1 MASGR
6 RNRPDVEKK
15 QFWRLVLEEYQKS
28 GLSVR
33 EFCRV
38 ESISEPS
45 FYAWRRTLA
54 KSDQIG
60 KSDPG
65 HSDPTRSSSDS
76 LTPRSPVA
84 PVADSHPPVSLR
96 PRPKLKQRRETFVP
110 VTVTDPIKPSGAPCQ
125 PIEIVAPGGYT
136 IRVSEECG
144 IDMLKRVFAVL
155 REIAT
160 EKGGC

>member
-6 RNRPDVEKK
+6 RSHPDVEKE
-15 QFWRLVLEEYQKS
+15 QFWRLVLEEHQKS

-45 FYAWRRTLA
+45 FYSWRRTLGTSGQIDKPA
-54 KSDQIG
+54 PGRSDQAR
-60 KSDPG
+60 P
-65 HSDPTRSSSDS
+65 SSDS
-76 LTPRSPVA
+76 ATPQSPVA
-84 PVADSHPPVSLR
+84 NSHPPAVLR
-96 PRPKLKQRRETFVP
+96 PKPKRKQRRETFVP
-110 VTVTDPIKPSGAPCQ
+110 VTVTDVLKPSGVPYQ

-136 IRVSEECG
+136 IRVPEECG
-144 IDMLKRVFAVL
+144 SDMLKQVLATL

>member
-6 RNRPDVEKK
+6 RGHPDVEKE
-15 QFWRLVLEEYQKS
+15 QFWRLVLEEHQKS

-33 EFCRV
+33 EFCRA

-54 KSDQIG
+54 KSDQID
-60 KSDPG
+60 KPDPG
-65 HSDPTRSSSDS
+65 RSDPTRLSSDS
-76 LTPRSPVA
+76 PTPES
-84 PVADSHPPVSLR
+84 PVADSHPPTA
-96 PRPKLKQRRETFVP
+96 PRPKPRVKQRRETFVP
-110 VTVTDPIKPSGAPCQ
+110 VTVTDPLNPSGAPCQ

-136 IRVSEECG
+136 IRVSEACG
-144 IDMLKRVFAVL
+144 SNLLKQVL
-155 REIAT
+155 TTLRGITT

>member
-6 RNRPDVEKK
+6 RGHPDVEKE
-15 QFWRLVLEEYQKS
+15 QFWRLVLEEHQKS

-33 EFCRV
+33 EFCRA

-45 FYAWRRTLA
+45 FYTWRRRLA
-54 KSDQIG
+54 KSDQID
-60 KSDPG
+60 KPDPG
-65 HSDPTRSSSDS
+65 RSDPTRPSSDPP
-76 LTPRSPVA
+76 TPES
-84 PVADSHPPVSLR
+84 PVADSYPPAALR

-110 VTVTDPIKPSGAPCQ
+110 VTVTDPIKLSGAPCQ
-125 PIEIVAPGGYT
+125 PIEIVAPGGYA
-136 IRVSEECG
+136 IRVPEACG
-144 IDMLKRVFAVL
+144 SDMLKQVLTTL